1 MAVITFYNATKMDT
15 FQLSDGLKDT
25 DHHWDFVADP
35 ISLANLNPEAEVISV
50 FVGSMVTREIID
62 RLPKLKLIA
71 TRSTGFD
78 HIDVAYATERGITVL
93 NVPTYGENTV
103 AEHAFALLL
112 AITRKLI
119 PTVEDTAMG
128 RFVASNHTGVDLK
141 GRTMGIIGM
150 GHIGQHTARIAN
162 GFEMNVVAYDVQP
175 NEELAQKLN
184 FRYVSLD
191 ELLASSDV
199 VSLHAPLTPSNYH
212 LINHHSIQKM
222 KPGAIL
228 LNAARGE
235 LVENRAL
242 IVALRSKL
250 LAGAGLDT
258 IEGEHLLTTAALVD
272 TIMSNAPSPMSYEY
286 AAEDRILLQMPNVLV
301 TQHAAFNT
309 AEAIKRINDTTAK
322 NIVDFW
328 YGTTPN
334 KVELRSGL
342 GKLYIVRHGE
352 SEWNA
357 LGKWTGLSD
366 VHLTPQGIEHSAKL
380 GEKLADIRFDFA
392 YTSQQIRTRETL
404 EAIMNGSGHL
414 NLANESAR
422 ALNER
427 DYGVYTGMNK
437 HQIKDAIGEEA
448 FDELRRSWDSPVE
461 GGESLERVYQR
472 VMPFYLRV
480 ILPRLRHGQNILV
493 VAHGN
498 SIRSLVK
505 YIENISD
512 SEIGDVEMIQN
523 EILEYSVDNEGRATH
538 KETLQLEEAA

>member
-1 MAVITFYNATKMDT
+1 MAVITFYNATKMDE
-15 FQLSDGLKDT
+15 FQLTDGLRGT
-25 DHHWDFVADP
+25 DHYWEFKPEP
-35 ISLANLNPEAEVISV
+35 ISVATLNPDAEVISV
-50 FVGSMVTREIID
+50 FVGSNVTREIID

-71 TRSTGFD
+71 ARSTGFD
-78 HIDVAYATERGITVL
+78 HIDVKYASERGITVT

-112 AITRKLI
+112 ALSRKLI
-119 PTVEDTAMG
+119 PAVEDTAVG
-128 RFVASNHTGVDLK
+128 RFVASNHTGIDLK
-141 GRTMGIIGM
+141 NRTIGIIGM
-150 GHIGQHTARIAN
+150 GHIGQHTAKIAR
-162 GFEMNVVAYDVQP
+162 GFEMNVVAYDVHP
-175 NEELAQKLN
+175 NEELAKNLN
-184 FRYVSLD
+184 FTYVSLE
-191 ELLASSDV
+191 ELLGKSDV
-199 VSLHAPLTPSNYH
+199 ISLHAPLTPNNYH

-228 LNAARGE
+228 INTARGE

-258 IEGEHLLTTAALVD
+258 IEGENYLTTAALID
-272 TIMSNAPSPMSYEY
+272 TVMSNAASPMAYEY
-286 AAEDRILLQMPNVLV
+286 AAEERILLQMPNTVV

-309 AEAIKRINDTTAK
+309 AEAIKRINDTTAQ

-328 YGTTPN
+328 YGNTPN

-357 LGKWTGLSD
+357 LDKWTGITD
-366 VHLTPQGIEHSAKL
+366 VHLTPNGTTTSAAIGK
-380 GEKLADIRFDFA
+380 KLADVHFDFA

-404 EAIMNGSGHL
+404 EAIMNGSGDL
-414 NLANESAR
+414 GLAHEAAR

-437 HQIKDAIGEEA
+437 QQIKDAIGDEA
-448 FDELRRSWDSPVE
+448 FNELRRSWDSHVE
-461 GGESLERVYQR
+461 GGESLEQVYQR
-472 VMPFYLRV
+472 VIPFYLRV
-480 ILPRLRHGQNILV
+480 ILPRLRHGQTILV
-493 VAHGN
+493 TAHGN

-505 YIENISD
+505 YLENISD
-512 SEIGDVEMIQN
+512 DAIGDVEMIQD
-523 EILEYSVDNEGRATH
+523 EVLCYSVDTEGRSTH
-538 KETLQLEEAA
+538 KDIITP